1 MSYAA
6 GVDDDQ
12 IGLVGVFTAVEA
24 KLFEQFSNLLTFI
37 LIDFTAKSI
46 YSKSSHSVL

>member
-6 GVDDDQ
+6 GVDNNQ

-24 KLFEQFSNLLTFI
+24 KLFEQLSNLLTFI

-46 YSKSSHSVL
+46 YGKSSHSML

>member
-6 GVDDDQ
+6 GVNDDH
-12 IGLVGVFTAVEA
+12 IGLVGIFTAVEA
-24 KLFEQFSNLLTFI
+24 ELFEQFSDLLTFI

-46 YSKSSHSVL
+46 YGKSPHSVL

>member
-6 GVDDDQ
+6 GVNNNQ
-12 IGLVGVFTAVEA
+12 IGLIAVFTVVEA
-24 KLFEQFSNLLTFI
+24 KLFEQLSNLLAFI

-46 YSKSSHSVL
+46 YGEGSHSML